1 MDEKKVI
8 EENKK
13 ETLQS
18 EQSSQQ
24 EEIKGK
30 VDYLRQAKN
39 GQVDILVKALE
50 DAAKDKDGMFVNQLG
65 KSAPHIYGEEQ
76 KYGIP
81 AFNKLI
87 LSLHSDQ
94 SGYKT
99 NGYTSFVAA
108 SQRNESIRK
117 NQTGV
122 PYVWQM
128 VKGYESKDDPSQ
140 QLSRREYNDLDA
152 SDKQKYRP
160 VIEERFIKLFNVEQT
175 ILPNKEKEKFQE
187 EVGQKGSYGERMT
200 SSLSDVPQDKVDWHL
215 QQKNVNLRH
224 DVNQFL
230 NNVNENLV
238 HINRNGMGVSVYDDK
253 KDVVNLPLQKVF
265 SSYED
270 YVQEAARQ
278 IAVATGHSQ
287 RLNRVSS
294 SEDSKVRNQL
304 VYELAS
310 ATKMID
316 FGMSAKLSP
325 ESQKMVPVWVQQLK
339 ERPEMLDDVM
349 RDVNR
354 TMGMIDKA
362 ANGYKIEPSVR
373 QQQVDLAPA
382 HDETRNYSLITML
395 KDDEGKWTL
404 LVRPE
409 NEKSFA
415 VHPYKEDVGKYFD
428 ALRNGEDPKIEEV
441 RNSLAQKYENL
452 LKKSPEREVQLFK
465 SQASP
470 EELARIERVNIFKTK
485 ATEDKPSRIL
495 LVPTVDGKRLP
506 GRDVNEQLWNRMWLA
521 DDMQDYKKH
530 LAATLY
536 ADVIAEK
543 LKEVKQNDGEKV
555 GVEAKVEKP
564 RPLHDM
570 MVSMEKEQREAQ
582 QRQQEE
588 EEKRRN
594 SPEQK
599 EKERQEEKV
608 KEETTKAE
616 TRAVAA
622 VALSPLL
629 KQFYDLKSKHPDAV
643 LLFRTGDFY
652 ETYEEDARKSSEIL
666 GITLTRSS
674 KTMNKDGKPLEM
686 AGFPYHA
693 LDTYLPRLI
702 RSGQRVA
709 ICDQLELPKQTTH
722 RGISEMVSP
731 GAAETKSDEMKEE
744 QTQQQEQKQQVEEE
758 RHRGG
763 FHR

>member
-1 MDEKKVI
+1 MDEKKVNV
-8 EENKK
+8 ESKK
-13 ETLQS
+13 EALQS
-18 EQSSQQ
+18 EVSSQQ
-24 EEIKGK
+24 EEIK
-30 VDYLRQAKN
+30 VDYLRQAKDS
-39 GQVDILVKALE
+39 QVDILVKALE

-122 PYVWQM
+122 PYIWQM
-128 VKGYESKDDPSQ
+128 VKGYESKDNPSQ
-140 QLSRREYNDLDA
+140 QLSRKEYNDMDA
-152 SDKQKYRP
+152 SEKTKYRP
-160 VIEERFIKLFNVEQT
+160 VIEERFMKLFNIEQT
-175 ILPNKEKEKFQE
+175 IMPNKEKEKFQE
-187 EVGQKGSYGERMT
+187 EVGQKGSYGERIT

-215 QQKNVNLRH
+215 QRENVNLRH
-224 DVNQFL
+224 DVNLFL

-238 HINRNGMGVSVYDDK
+238 HINRSGMGVSVYDEK

-294 SEDSKVRNQL
+294 TEDSQVRNQL

-310 ATKMID
+310 ATKMLD

-339 ERPEMLDDVM
+339 ERPEMADAVI

-354 TMGMIDKA
+354 TMSMIDKA
-362 ANGYKIEPSVR
+362 ANGYKIERTAR
-373 QQQVDLAPA
+373 QQPVDMAPVQ
-382 HDETRNYSLITML
+382 DKTRNYVLVTML

-404 LVRPE
+404 FARPE

-415 VHPYKEDVGKYFD
+415 IHPFKEDVSKYFD
-428 ALRNGEDPKIEEV
+428 ALKNSEDSSKIDAV
-441 RNSLAQKYENL
+441 RNALAQKYEDL
-452 LKKSPEREVQLFK
+452 LKKSPNSEVHLFK
-465 SQASP
+465 SKATQ
-470 EELARIERVNIFKTK
+470 EELDMVTSVNVFRGQGKEGKVPLVVVQLGNDQEKQK
-485 ATEDKPSRIL
+485 AK
-495 LVPTVDGKRLP
+495 LVPKDMYQRLF
-506 GRDVNEQLWNRMWLA
+506 LA
-521 DDMQDYKKH
+521 DDMKDYKKH
-530 LAATLY
+530 IAATLY
-536 ADVIAEK
+536 ADEIAEK
-543 LKEVKQNDGEKV
+543 LKEVKLNGGEKEGEDSNV
-555 GVEAKVEKP
+555 KNS
-564 RPLHDM
+564 RPLYDM

-582 QRQQEE
+582 HQQQQE

-599 EKERQEEKV
+599 ERERQEEKV
-608 KEETTKAE
+608 KEDTTKSE
-616 TRAVAA
+616 TKAVAA
-622 VALSPLL
+622 VALSPMM
-629 KQFYDLKSKHPDAV
+629 KQFLDLKHKHPDAL

-652 ETYEEDARKSSEIL
+652 ETYKQDAEKASRIL
-666 GITLTRSS
+666 GITLTKST
-674 KTMNKDGKPLEM
+674 KQKDEEGKPLTM

-693 LDTYLPRLI
+693 LDTYLPKLI
-702 RSGQRVA
+702 RAGERVA
-709 ICDQLELPKQTTH
+709 ICDQLEAPKQTTH
-722 RGISEMVSP
+722 RGITEMVSP
-731 GAAETKSDEMKEE
+731 GIAETKTEDMKEE
-744 QTQQQEQKQQVEEE
+744 QTQQQEQKQDEQKS
-758 RHRGG
+758 HG